1 MARYNATLSQSN
13 AQRSEKDNT
22 QKAMNDFSDATP
34 ITMNA
39 YQHIAGLYAET
50 HSAFVV
56 PLFWRECMQRFAKA
70 VHNSPAYLQ
79 NPTLPIV
86 DIGCGPGRDALLL
99 AQIDLTI
106 VGTDL
111 SEAMLDEAKKRTVNQ
126 PEAERITFR
135 RMDMRHLEF
144 ADASCAGL
152 WVSASFL
159 HIPKRENLAVLQEFV
174 RVLPTG
180 GPITLLVKEQDA
192 GETERYE
199 VQQKTGATRF
209 FARYNGAELWALL
222 EQTGLQ
228 VWDISAAHDARV
240 TDEARWL
247 GALAIKR

>member
-1 MARYNATLSQSN
+1 
-13 AQRSEKDNT
+13 
-22 QKAMNDFSDATP
+22 MNDFNDATP

-39 YQHIAGLYAET
+39 YQHIAGQYAET

-56 PLFWRECMQRFAKA
+56 PLFWRERMQRFADA
-70 VHNSPAYLQ
+70 VRNSPACQQ

-99 AQIDLTI
+99 AQMGFDILA
-106 VGTDL
+106 TDL
-111 SEAMLDEAKKRTVNQ
+111 SEAMLDEARKRTHEQ
-126 PEAERITFR
+126 PEAERISFR
-135 RMDMRHLEF
+135 RMDMRHLKF

-159 HIPKRENLAVLQEFV
+159 HIPKRENQTVLQEFA

-192 GETERYE
+192 GEVERYE
-199 VQQKTGATRF
+199 VQQKTGTTRF
-209 FARYNGAELWALL
+209 FARHNGAELWTLL
-222 EQTGLQ
+222 EQTGFQ
-228 VWDISAAHDARV
+228 VWEITAARDSRF